1 MRRIFNS
8 WTSKV
13 IGSVMCLMML
23 AVSADARLYSFRDY
37 REDTLPAID
46 AFGNVV
52 LADRADASVKA
63 TVNTREERIYVQ
75 ARGYTENLSGEYFYA
90 EDSFLGFDLYGYTII
105 SDIYRVSENGYAY
118 LVARAYELDD
128 IN

>member
-1 MRRIFNS
+1 MQRIFNS

-13 IGSVMCLMML
+13 IGSAMCLMML
-23 AVSADARLYSFRDY
+23 AVSADARIYSFRDY

-46 AFGNVV
+46 ALGNVV

-75 ARGYTENLSGEYFYA
+75 ARGYADNDSGEDFYG
-90 EDSFLGFDLYGYTII
+90 EDISLGYDFYGYTVI
-105 SDIYRVSENGYAY
+105 SDIYRVSEGGYAY
-118 LVARAYELDD
+118 LVARAYEVAPVL
-128 IN
+128 